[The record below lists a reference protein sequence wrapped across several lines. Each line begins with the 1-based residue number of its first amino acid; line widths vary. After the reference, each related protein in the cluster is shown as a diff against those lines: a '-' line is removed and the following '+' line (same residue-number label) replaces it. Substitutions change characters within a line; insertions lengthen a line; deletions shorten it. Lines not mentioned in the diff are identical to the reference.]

1 MAGVND
7 NAAFSDIYA
16 TTLELRAKK
25 PADAV
30 ADNIP
35 LVWKMRK
42 NGGIKEISGGRF
54 ISENIEI
61 AQNQFVQLIDADEEI
76 AMGYN
81 NTLGSL
87 AYTPKIIV
95 TPTVINEL
103 EQAQN
108 QGESKFLDLLD
119 ERQEIADKSTWNVME
134 AMLQGDGTTYGG
146 KAFAGIRGY
155 LPDTNNTGSIGGLS
169 RVTYSALRNASV
181 NLVSTFGSATDSSNI
196 ESRTRYVKNLIVRG
210 TDKPDLGLLGQTYYN
225 AACDSF
231 SGKQRI
237 TVNQEMYEANFDNVQ
252 IEGIT
257 MVLAGGKI
265 FSGLSHIAADRGY
278 LLNTKTFKLK
288 MYQGYNF
295 TALNK
300 RTSFNQLVD
309 AAILLGIGN
318 LTMNNPGLNAV
329 MYDS

>member
-1 MAGVND
+1 MAD
-7 NAAFSDIYA
+7 SFSDIYS
-16 TTLELRAKK
+16 TTWELRNKK

-35 LVWKMRK
+35 LIWKMRK
-42 NGGIKEISGGRF
+42 NQGIKVISGGRF
-54 ISENIEI
+54 ISENIRI

-76 AMGYN
+76 TMGYN
-81 NTLGSL
+81 NTLG
-87 AYTPKIIV
+87 AFAFTPKIIV
-95 TPTVINEL
+95 TPSLINEL

-108 QGESKFLDLLD
+108 QGESQFEDLME
-119 ERQEIADKSTWNVME
+119 ERVEIADESTWNVME
-134 AMLQGDGTTYGG
+134 AMMQGDGTTYGG

-155 LPDTNNTGSIGGLS
+155 LPDTNNTGTIGGLA
-169 RVTYSALRNASV
+169 RATYSAIRNSSV

-210 TDKPDLGLLGQTYYN
+210 PDKPDLGLFGQTYYN

-231 SGKQRI
+231 SGKQRV
-237 TVNQEMYEANFDNVQ
+237 TVDKEMYEANFDNVV
-252 IEGIT
+252 IEGVT
-257 MVLAGGKI
+257 CVLAAGKI

-288 MYQGYNF
+288 MYNGYNF
-295 TALNK
+295 QPLNK
-300 RTSFNQLVD
+300 RTAFNQLVE